1 MLNKEKTPVNN
12 EKNQRHFVFV
22 LLLCRTKVEVHISN
36 VPACSA
42 LLNDLKYSSR
52 LSFCEVPVVPFAEPP
67 STVTPTMPMGCKS
80 QDWQSTLFCAFSKHK
95 SASRQTGKRGR
106 ASCEWGLI
114 PSLRWPHFR
123 VETQA
128 PNLLFTH
135 SNMFTALGHRNCQRH
150 SQGLEKHPWG
160 SARLVFVR
168 STASEWNSKHFRPVS
183 ASSTRIAVSRAAQ
196 EGDYTTHSLW
206 LYQRNK
212 LRADVLKQH
221 KVKYRAVFKEER
233 WTLLWCKAKH
243 WK

>member
-1 MLNKEKTPVNN
+1 MYLRA
-12 EKNQRHFVFV
+12 QRCEMTQNTHPCSHSVKCLWLPLQSHPPQWPQQWQRDARV
-22 LLLCRTKVEVHISN
+22 ETDKHPSLC
-36 VPACSA
+36 
-42 LLNDLKYSSR
+42 
-52 LSFCEVPVVPFAEPP
+52 
-67 STVTPTMPMGCKS
+67 
-80 QDWQSTLFCAFSKHK
+80 LFKAQ
-95 SASRQTGKRGR
+95 SASQQTGKRGR

-135 SNMFTALGHRNCQRH
+135 SNMFTAVGRRNCQRH

-160 SARLVFVR
+160 SARLAFVR
-168 STASEWNSKHFRPVS
+168 SIASEWNSKHFRPVS

-212 LRADVLKQH
+212 LRG
-221 KVKYRAVFKEER
+221 
-233 WTLLWCKAKH
+233 WCAEATQT
-243 WK
+243 